1 VSNFSYESDFK
12 YDANDP
18 FGHMQEEFP
27 KQAEFDVV
35 IIGAGPNGLIAGA
48 YLAKAGLR
56 VVICERRF
64 EVGGGLA
71 TEENLYP
78 CYASNPHVLY
88 HMMVDYM
95 PAIRDFDLDGP
106 ALTWI
111 KPNAQTGMLF
121 EDGSSALLTRQVQ
134 DTKDSISK
142 FSFKDAVT
150 FGKVVRDWKR
160 IVNDIVAPATYI
172 PPMSPID
179 ITMAMERTA
188 VGRMMLEIGDQS
200 PLEIINNTFE
210 HEKVRT
216 LMLYAACMWGLDP
229 RETGLG
235 FMVPLMLDRTM
246 NKCYCYGGSH
256 KFAGALAREVVKS
269 GGLILEAAPVAR
281 ILIEDG
287 RAAGVE
293 IGHERRILRSK
304 VVMSTLDPHTTFLD
318 LVGEEHLPNSLKEEV
333 GGWSWDKW
341 SFNTLHIA
349 AHEPPKFAA
358 DDPWIDKAFATVIG
372 IESVD
377 HLLAH
382 WDEVV
387 SGRIDLERFG
397 GHTTCESLFDPT
409 LSDRPGKY
417 VSMFQIHA
425 PYDLE
430 GGWLD
435 RREEIEAAMLAKWR
449 KAAPNLGPDTIIA
462 TSMEDPEQIEIRF
475 PQMRRGSI
483 KHGDYRPLQM
493 GCFRPNLD
501 CSGTDTPV
509 EGLYACGAST
519 YPGGLILGGP
529 GYLGAG
535 KVAEDLGV
543 ERWWKPT
550 PEMER
555 YIKDYLEE

>member
-1 VSNFSYESDFK
+1 VSNFRYESEFQ
-12 YDANDP
+12 YDPNDP

-27 KQAEFDVV
+27 RRAEFDVAIV
-35 IIGAGPNGLIAGA
+35 GAGPNGLIAGA
-48 YLAKAGLR
+48 YLARAGLR

-71 TEENLYP
+71 TEENLFP

-106 ALTWI
+106 AMTWI
-111 KPNAQTGMLF
+111 KPNAQTGMVF
-121 EDGSSALLTRQVQ
+121 EDGASVLLTRQVE
-134 DTKDSISK
+134 DTKDSFSK

-150 FGKVVRDWKR
+150 FGKVVRDWKKL
-160 IVNDIVAPATYI
+160 VNDIVAPATYI

-179 ITMAMERTA
+179 ITMAMERTE
-188 VGRMMLEIGDQS
+188 VGRLMLEFGEQS
-200 PLEIINNTFE
+200 PLEIINDTFE

-235 FMVPLMLDRTM
+235 FMVPLMLDRAM

-256 KFAGALAREVVKS
+256 KFAGALAREVVKN
-269 GGLILEAAPVAR
+269 GGLILEAAPVAK

-293 IGHERRILRSK
+293 IAHEGRILRSK

-318 LVGEEHLPNSLKEEV
+318 LVGAENLPDSLQQEV
-333 GGWSWDKW
+333 KGWTWDKW

-349 AHEPPKFAA
+349 AHEPPRYAT

-372 IESVD
+372 FESVEQ
-377 HLLAH
+377 LLDH

-387 SGRIDLERFG
+387 AGRLDPGRLG
-397 GHTTCESLFDPT
+397 GHSTCESLFDPT

-430 GGWLD
+430 GGWLQ
-435 RREEIEAAMLAKWR
+435 RRDEIEAAMLERWR
-449 KAAPNLGPDTIIA
+449 KAAPNLKPETIIA
-462 TSMEDPEQIEIRF
+462 RSMEDPEQIEIRF

-501 CSGTDTPV
+501 CSGTDTPI
-509 EGLYACGAST
+509 EGLYSCGAST

-529 GYLGAG
+529 GYLGAN
-535 KVAEDLGV
+535 KVADDLGV
-543 ERWWKPT
+543 DRWWKPT
-550 PEMER
+550 SEMQR
-555 YIKDYLEE
+555 YIETYLEE